1 MPCNGIFT
9 YKPLGQKRFG
19 NLSMYA
25 AAHTGQDFDYRFSTR
40 PCNGVLS
47 TYGFAYREYAPDTG
61 RWLSQDPIFERGG
74 YNLYAYCGNDPVN
87 GYDPL
92 GLLKVYPVG
101 NSPNSTF
108 RSDFWFAVYLEFEKG
123 DGPWLIIRKEIKE
136 DLCDCNSAS
145 VQSKPDNP
153 PRKDFLE
160 FSVSSAS
167 SWRHISDFEIN
178 GKHTLKRPYFELA
191 RLPNYDANEDKK
203 GEVYLKFTVGVT
215 RRPGTSVK

>member
-1 MPCNGIFT
+1 MMVENVMPCNGIFT

-87 GYDPL
+87 GCDPL
-92 GLLKVYPVG
+92 GLKEVTVPKCHAILI
-101 NSPNSTF
+101 
-108 RSDFWFAVYLEFEKG
+108 LG
-123 DGPWLIIRKEIKE
+123 D
-136 DLCDCNSAS
+136 S
-145 VQSKPDNP
+145 V
-153 PRKDFLE
+153 
-160 FSVSSAS
+160 
-167 SWRHISDFEIN
+167 
-178 GKHTLKRPYFELA
+178 
-191 RLPNYDANEDKK
+191 
-203 GEVYLKFTVGVT
+203 
-215 RRPGTSVK
+215 